1 MSKIDWT
8 SIFKR
13 IKIIIKKV
21 AKVFFTR
28 DMATFFL
35 FLCLASAFWFMH
47 TIGTRRT
54 MTVSFSLVYVGIP
67 DDVLISS
74 ELPQNITFSIKNEGQ
89 KLMNYYLN
97 AESDT
102 LEVDLSNRFDGS
114 GQLTYDL
121 ELLKSDI
128 QRRLPESSQIEE
140 LTPDLLA
147 ITYLLLG
154 HKLLPVQLSES
165 IPLAP
170 QYVLA
175 DSVLIKPAFV
185 TVYAPQSVLDTM
197 DFVSVKPFFVKPLSK
212 TSVFK
217 ESLILLELGHT
228 DVTEVDITVP
238 VELSTE
244 KTLEIPIQSVNFPF
258 AVSLRTFPVVV
269 RVTFS
274 VGVSRFKKI
283 TANDFKAEVFYED
296 LEKVTQHQV
305 KVRFSTVNPEVF
317 NVRYA
322 PTEVEFLLEKE

>member
-13 IKIIIKKV
+13 IETIIKKV

-47 TIGTRRT
+47 TIGTRRS

-67 DDVLISS
+67 DNVFIDS
-74 ELPQNITFSIKNEGQ
+74 ELPQSVTFSIKNEGQ

-102 LEVDLSNRFDGS
+102 LVIDLSNRFDGS
-114 GQLTYDL
+114 GLLTYDM
-121 ELLKSDI
+121 ELLKSDL
-128 QRRLPESSQIEE
+128 QRRLPESSQIED
-140 LTPDLLA
+140 LTPQLLA
-147 ITYLLLG
+147 INYLPLG
-154 HKLLPVQLSES
+154 HKLLPVHLSES
-165 IPLAP
+165 IPLVT

-212 TSVFK
+212 TSAFK
-217 ESLILLELGHT
+217 ESLISLEVGHS
-228 DVTEVDITVP
+228 DVTEVDITIP

-258 AVSLRTFPVVV
+258 AVSLRTFPVFV

-274 VGVSRFKKI
+274 VGVSRFNLV

-305 KVRFSTVNPEVF
+305 KVRFSTVNSEVF
-317 NVRYA
+317 NVRYT